1 MQRMTWA
8 IAGLACFLAGAAT
21 GQENGRVVKL
31 QAEVDALEA
40 AIDAYRTAS
49 GAVAPAEFERSAE
62 LHALVSDVLADA
74 DQRAAFARGGTTAGY
89 LDGFV
94 LTSADGNFLLRLN
107 GLVQTR
113 YLLNSI
119 DAPSG
124 ADGTR
129 AGFDVKRTE
138 LVFSGNLFGP
148 ELQYE
153 IVADQTTDGTLVTD
167 LSSLDPNDAAALGR
181 LGYQD
186 VTTAPGASS
195 PQLYKAW
202 MGRSFGAWAMR
213 AGQFSTGFLREN
225 TPAYHDDQAVE
236 RSLVNQIYKVD
247 VVQGVE
253 ARYSTD
259 LWRLTAAF
267 HDGAGA
273 TNTAALNS
281 STDFAV
287 TVRAETILLGTWE
300 QQHDL
305 WSPADGETGLLLGG
319 GVHYQR
325 GESGSSAP
333 EQDIVQWTVDASL
346 ELGGPNVLA
355 AVIGRRVDEGE
366 GGFLA
371 SQVGVLVQAGWSFG
385 TWNPFVRYE
394 WSDLDVPGL
403 ADLSVVTAG
412 VMCRLGPRLAWTT
425 DLMIGLDPVPL
436 GSPLVGLRA
445 DTPGADGQIVFR
457 TQVGLGF

>member
-1 MQRMTWA
+1 MQRMTSA

-153 IVADQTTDGTLVTD
+153 IVVDQTTDGTLVTD

-181 LGYQD
+181 LGVPRRHD
-186 VTTAPGASS
+186 RTRSELAAALPG
-195 PQLYKAW
+195 
-202 MGRSFGAWAMR
+202 
-213 AGQFSTGFLREN
+213 
-225 TPAYHDDQAVE
+225 V
-236 RSLVNQIYKVD
+236 
-247 VVQGVE
+247 
-253 ARYSTD
+253 
-259 LWRLTAAF
+259 
-267 HDGAGA
+267 DGALIRGMGDA
-273 TNTAALNS
+273 RR
-281 STDFAV
+281 
-287 TVRAETILLGTWE
+287 TVL
-300 QQHDL
+300 H
-305 WSPADGETGLLLGG
+305 
-319 GVHYQR
+319 GVPSREH
-325 GESGSSAP
+325 A
-333 EQDIVQWTVDASL
+333 
-346 ELGGPNVLA
+346 
-355 AVIGRRVDEGE
+355 RV
-366 GGFLA
+366 
-371 SQVGVLVQAGWSFG
+371 S
-385 TWNPFVRYE
+385 R
-394 WSDLDVPGL
+394 
-403 ADLSVVTAG
+403 
-412 VMCRLGPRLAWTT
+412 
-425 DLMIGLDPVPL
+425 
-436 GSPLVGLRA
+436 
-445 DTPGADGQIVFR
+445 
-457 TQVGLGF
+457 